1 MKHGLVETVWT
12 VIEVTVVV
20 VDRRRVEVVV
30 KV

>member
-12 VIEVTVVV
+12 DVMVTVAV

-30 KV
+30 TV